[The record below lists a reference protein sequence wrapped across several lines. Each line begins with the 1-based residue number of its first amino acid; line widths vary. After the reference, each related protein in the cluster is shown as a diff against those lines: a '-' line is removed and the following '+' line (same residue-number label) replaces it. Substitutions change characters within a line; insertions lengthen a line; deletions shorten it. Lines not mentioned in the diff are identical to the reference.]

1 MAEPQWSV
9 INGSSLGTLQERQTI
24 VIDLPLV
31 DTDGITTK
39 VISGA
44 LPDGLRIENNQIVGT
59 PYNVKNIKTSA
70 FCIRATGDTKI
81 ADRTLKLTVDGY
93 DEPVWITAEG
103 DLPVGPNGVYFILDS
118 SPIDFQLEAIDLDVA
133 AGETLEYILGDGST
147 SGQNT
152 LPPGLSMNSAGRISG
167 VVDPLRALDINE
179 IRLGYDAGRYGTNV
193 FDWGAAADDRI
204 ESYYYGDVDLTN
216 VDLVQPPR
224 KLNRRYT
231 FVVTVTD
238 GTAINSRQF
247 TIYVVGDDFTRAD
260 NTLME
265 VSTGVFTADITFER
279 IPIWVTPSDL
289 GKRRANNYTTVFL
302 ETVEQPDVSG
312 ALVYQKKQ
320 RNPGQYKLTATGEI
334 TEGYYELS
342 GILPYFPVSKRG
354 PDSLNEQFVADP
366 ITTDEFTVVKAES
379 VSELPPGLDLDPATG
394 EIAGIIPYQPAVTK
408 EYNFTVTALRYNED
422 TGIVTVFGTFYEDM
436 LAGTQTIKIAKLST
450 DLTDGLDDL
459 AELVGEDVEI
469 EGRNYS
475 ILAVNDDNADFDTV
489 TLNRGLDPLY
499 KYNPLVVAEPS
510 GPNDYFYI
518 NKLGTADLLF
528 YNGQDIIYSD
538 SEKYTIETIN
548 DYVKYTISVD
558 PTNSLE
564 LVTNSFDDS
573 SGVSLV
579 DGLENLLKL
588 GDLPAYI
595 VVTTGVAGVYQVEMQ
610 VPLTANSSNATYIR
624 DLFHT
629 ADSAPINITKNAEY
643 QRVKINNTLQRIYN
657 VGRNISFGAV
667 RGGNFEKSFTKDESN
682 IQEKIK
688 TFTIQILGEIDSV
701 LSWNTPALIGSIKP
715 NRDSLFS
722 VSASSTY
729 ASAVL
734 SYTVISGTL
743 PYGMT
748 LATTGE
754 ISGRF
759 PSIGTVDNPGLTKI
773 DTQNTTFDGNT
784 QTFDRAFKFTVL
796 ARDRFANTNI
806 TQEFT
811 INIDTLDTNEYSNLY
826 MKPFLPKT
834 QRRTVDQLLNN
845 TTVFTPQSLYRPSDP
860 NFGVQKEL
868 RSLIFAGIEQKSI
881 SDYVS
886 ASVKGV
892 KRKQYYFGDIKRAV
906 AKKPGT
912 DTILYEVIYVEMVD
926 PALPSKGETRDNFIS
941 PNSGKA
947 ITVDSVAYEP
957 IDDSFS
963 GGAGGVGLSV
973 IRKDNTTF
981 KLDLKTGELTVI
993 KRGGATVNIN
1003 AIGNISII
1011 KRNGAVNLI
1020 PVASTTTVD
1029 GLEETWRLRP
1039 DWTTIKIDSDAV
1051 AVSEGADARTY
1062 ISNIEKMRANLN
1074 AVGETSK
1081 DFLPVWMQTAQDGSL
1096 SELGYTFAVP
1106 LVYTKP
1112 GEGTQILANVNN
1124 FIKNNTVG
1132 FAFNKLDYDIDR
1144 YIVNA
1149 TTESSGDQ
1157 YIVFGNYQFNS

>member
-1 MAEPQWSV
+1 MAEPQWNV

-24 VIDLPLV
+24 SIDLPLV
-31 DTDGITTK
+31 DVTGITTA
-39 VISGA
+39 VISGT
-44 LPDGLRIENNQIVGT
+44 LPEGLRLENNQIVGT
-59 PYNVKNIKTSA
+59 PFNVRAIKTSA

-93 DEPVWITAEG
+93 DEPVWITEEG
-103 DLPVGPNGVYFILDS
+103 DLPVGPNGVFFILDS
-118 SPIDFQLEAIDLDVA
+118 SPISFQLQAIDLDVP
-133 AGETLEYILGDGST
+133 AGDVLEYILGDGST
-147 SGQNT
+147 EGQDT
-152 LPPGLSMNSAGRISG
+152 LPPGLSMSKTGLISG

-179 IRLGYDAGRYGTNV
+179 IKLGYDAGRYGNNV

-216 VDLVQPPR
+216 LDLVQPPR

-231 FVVTVTD
+231 FVVTVSD
-238 GTAINSRQF
+238 GVAIKSRQF

-265 VSTGVFTADITFER
+265 VSTGVFTSDITFER
-279 IPIWVTPSDL
+279 APVWVTPSDL

-302 ETVEQPDVSG
+302 ETVVQPDVSG

-354 PDSLNEQFVADP
+354 PDSVDEFFVSDP
-366 ITTDEFTVVKAES
+366 ITTDEFTVVKSES

-394 EIAGIIPYQPAVTK
+394 EVAGIIPYQPAVTK
-408 EYNFTVTALRYNED
+408 EYNFTVSALRFNED
-422 TGIVTVFGTFYEDM
+422 TGIVTVFGTFYEDQ
-436 LAGTQTIKIAKLST
+436 LAGTQIVKIAKLST
-450 DLTDGLDDL
+450 DLTDGIDDL
-459 AELVGEDVEI
+459 AELVNEEIEI
-469 EGRNYS
+469 EGRNYT
-475 ILAVNDDNADFDTV
+475 INAVSDNNADFDTI
-489 TLNRGLDPLY
+489 TLDRGLDPFY
-499 KYNPLVVAEPS
+499 RYNPLIVAEPT
-510 GPNDYFYI
+510 GPNNYFFI

-528 YNGQDIIYSD
+528 YNGQDLIYS
-538 SEKYTIETIN
+538 ETETYNINNIN
-548 DYVKYTISVD
+548 DYVKYTVSVD
-558 PTNSLE
+558 PTNALE

-573 SGVSLV
+573 AGVSII
-579 DGLENLLKL
+579 DGLENLLTV
-588 GDLPAYI
+588 GNLPAYI
-595 VVTTGVAGVYQVEMQ
+595 EVTQGVAGIYEVVMQ

-629 ADSAPINITKNAEY
+629 ADSAIIKIKKNAEY
-643 QRVKINNTLQRIYN
+643 QRLEIDSVLQRVFN
-657 VGRNISFGAV
+657 PGRRISLGVV

-682 IQEKIK
+682 INEKIK
-688 TFTIQILGEIDSV
+688 SFTIQILGEIDSV

-734 SYTVISGTL
+734 SYTVIGGTL
-743 PYGMT
+743 PYGLT
-748 LATTGE
+748 LTSTGE

-759 PSIGTVDNPGLTKI
+759 RSQGTLENPGLTKF
-773 DTQNTTFDGNT
+773 DNQNTTFDGNLFT
-784 QTFDRAFKFTVL
+784 ADRTFKFTVL

-811 INIDTLDTNEYSNLY
+811 IKIDTLDTRQYSNLY

-834 QRRTVDQLLNN
+834 QRRTVNQFLND
-845 TTVFTPQSLYRPSDP
+845 TTVFSPESLYRPSDP

-892 KRKQYYFGDIKRAV
+892 KRKQYYFGNVKRAI
-906 AKKPGT
+906 AKNPGT
-912 DTILYEVIYVEMVD
+912 DDVLYEVVYVEMVD
-926 PALPSKGETRDNFIS
+926 PAMPSTGKTRHNFIS
-941 PNSGKA
+941 PNSGKP

-957 IDDSFS
+957 IDDGFS
-963 GGAGGVGLSV
+963 GGAGGVGLNIV
-973 IRKDNTTF
+973 RKDGTTF
-981 KLDLKTGELTVI
+981 KLDLKTGQLTVI
-993 KRGGATVNIN
+993 KRGGATVNIS
-1003 AIGNISII
+1003 AVGNISII
-1011 KRNGAVNLI
+1011 KRNGAVNNI

-1039 DWTTIKIDSDAV
+1039 DWNTIKIDSDAIS
-1051 AVSEGADARTY
+1051 VSEGDDARTY
-1062 ISNIEKMRANLN
+1062 ISNIEKMRSNLN

-1096 SELGYTFAVP
+1096 RELGYTFAVP
-1106 LVYTKP
+1106 LAYTKP

-1124 FIKNNTVG
+1124 FIKTNTVG

-1149 TTESSGDQ
+1149 TTESSEDQ